1 MAGEPVAE
9 VPAAESSPASA
20 RGAARSRV
28 IPRARALA
36 AQLGIDLSTIEGSG
50 SGGAITVADVEQ
62 AARRS
67 EQLVPDEP
75 ASEPLLVDAPAELLR
90 QRLSGVHRAM
100 AESVARSRAEIPQ
113 FTQTVLVDCS
123 MLLRRR
129 SGDARAAG
137 AERPL
142 SINDYLV
149 HAVVT
154 ACDHV
159 PDANAR
165 IDGEDVV
172 TFAHVNPSVAIAA
185 PTGLLTPVLRRADQM
200 DLRQLSSA
208 MRELV
213 GRAREGA
220 LTLDDFFGGTIMVS
234 NLGMF
239 GVDFGSP
246 MVQTGQAVTV
256 FAGALKERPLAVAG
270 RLVVRPTL
278 YVSIS
283 ADHRVLDGA
292 TGALFLT
299 AIRDELE
306 RGS

>member
-1 MAGEPVAE
+1 M
-9 VPAAESSPASA
+9 
-20 RGAARSRV
+20 
-28 IPRARALA
+28 
-36 AQLGIDLSTIEGSG
+36 
-50 SGGAITVADVEQ
+50 
-62 AARRS
+62 
-67 EQLVPDEP
+67 VPDEP

-129 SGDARAAG
+129 SGDARAAR

-200 DLRQLSSA
+200 RSTTAVLGIPRA
-208 MRELV
+208 
-213 GRAREGA
+213 GRAPLREGA

-306 RGS
+306 RDLEASTWLY